1 MKASFVSSLLTLP
14 LLAAAAAAPKPEV
27 AELSSRDVTVSQQE
41 LNGFMYVRQLASAAY
56 CNAKDSLVGQKV
68 TCSNNAC
75 PDIVAGNVVNYAHLY
90 TDIGIKADGAVFIDH
105 SRGGIVMSFMGS
117 KSWQS
122 FMTDLDF
129 TGSDSPEICNGCQV
143 HYGIKLTY
151 DIIEGQ
157 LMNALATA
165 RAQWPSY
172 QLVATGHS
180 IGAGVATVAAARLRN
195 RLNVDIQ
202 LYTFGSPRVGN
213 DAFANFVTNQNR
225 GRNYRVT
232 HYDDVVAALPPA
244 WAGFAHVSP
253 EYWLRR
259 KDASDF
265 NYPLSEVVVC
275 EGINPKGCRNSKGT
289 TLSGKAHGEYF
300 GQVSACY

>member
-1 MKASFVSSLLTLP
+1 MKVSFVSSLLALP
-14 LLAAAAAAPKPEV
+14 LLAAAAPKPEA
-27 AELSSRDVTVSQQE
+27 AELSSRDVTVTQQE
-41 LNGFMYVRQLASAAY
+41 LNGFMYMRQLASAAY
-56 CNAKDSLVGQKV
+56 CNSKDSLVGQKV

-75 PDIVAGNVVNYAHLY
+75 PDIGAANVVNFAHLD

-105 SRGGIVMSFMGS
+105 TRGGIVMSFMGS

-129 TGSDSPEICNGCQV
+129 TGSDSSEICSGCTV

-151 DIIEGQ
+151 DIIEGA
-157 LMNALATA
+157 LINALNSA

-172 QLVATGHS
+172 QVVATGHS

-213 DAFANFVTNQNR
+213 DAFATFVTNQNR
-225 GRNYRVT
+225 GRNYRIT
-232 HYDDVVAALPPA
+232 HYDDVVAALPPS

-275 EGINPKGCRNSKGT
+275 EGINPKGCRNSMGT

-300 GQVSACY
+300 GAISACY

>member
-1 MKASFVSSLLTLP
+1 MKVSFVSSILALP
-14 LLAAAAAAPKPEV
+14 LLAAAAPKPEA
-27 AELSSRDVTVSQQE
+27 AELSSRDVTVTQQE

-56 CNAKDSLVGQKV
+56 CNAKDSLVGKKV

-75 PDIVAGNVVNYAHLY
+75 PDITAGNVVNYAHMD
-90 TDIGIKADGAVFIDH
+90 TDIGVKADGAVFIDH
-105 SRGGIVMSFMGS
+105 DRAGIIMSFMGS

-122 FMTDLDF
+122 FLTDLDF
-129 TGSDSPEICNGCQV
+129 TGSDSPEICSGCEV

-151 DIIEGQ
+151 DIIESQ
-157 LMNALATA
+157 LMTALASA

-172 QLVATGHS
+172 QIVATGHS
-180 IGAGVATVAAARLRN
+180 MGAGVATVAAARLRN
-195 RLNVDIQ
+195 RLNVVIH
-202 LYTFGSPRVGN
+202 LYTYGSPRVGN
-213 DAFANFVTNQNR
+213 DAFATFVTNQNM
-225 GRNYRVT
+225 GKNYRIT
-232 HYDDVVAALPPA
+232 HYDDVVAALPPS

-275 EGINPKGCRNSKGT
+275 EGIKPSGCRNSMGT
-289 TLSGKAHGEYF
+289 TLSGAAHGEYF
-300 GQVSACY
+300 GKISACY

>member
-1 MKASFVSSLLTLP
+1 MKASFVSSILALP
-14 LLAAAAAAPKPEV
+14 LLAAAAPKPEV
-27 AELSSRDVTVSQQE
+27 AAELSSRAVGVTQQE

-75 PDIVAGNVVNYAHLY
+75 PDIGAGNVVNYAHLY
-90 TDIGIKADGAVFIDH
+90 TDIGVKADGAVFIDH
-105 SRGGIVMSFMGS
+105 SRAGIIMSFMGS

-122 FMTDLDF
+122 YFVDLDF
-129 TGSDSPEICNGCQV
+129 TGAEASEICAGCKV
-143 HYGIKLTY
+143 HYGIKSTY
-151 DIIEGQ
+151 SIVESQ
-157 LMNALATA
+157 LMTALASA

-180 IGAGVATVAAARLRN
+180 MGAGVATVAAARLRN
-195 RLNVDIQ
+195 RLNVDIH

-213 DAFANFVTNQNR
+213 EAFATFVTNQNR

-232 HYDDVVAALPPA
+232 HYDDIVAALPPA
-244 WAGFAHVSP
+244 WADFAHVSP

-275 EGINPKGCRNSKGT
+275 EGVNPSGCRSSKGT
-289 TLSGKAHGEYF
+289 TISATAHGEYF
-300 GQVSACY
+300 GKMSACY